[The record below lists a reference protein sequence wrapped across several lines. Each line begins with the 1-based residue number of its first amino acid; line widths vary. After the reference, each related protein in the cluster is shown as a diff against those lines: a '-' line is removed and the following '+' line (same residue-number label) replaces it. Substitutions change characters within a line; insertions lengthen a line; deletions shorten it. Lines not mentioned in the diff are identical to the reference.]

1 MARIGLPAVCG
12 FGILFVGKYKNVLLA
27 IGCMARVLI
36 VGDGP
41 AGVSS
46 GILLAKKGLDPIIF
60 GKDTTKIHHAQLYN
74 YPGIKQISGT
84 DFIKTARDQYEY
96 FGGEYVDSKITT
108 FRKSDNQYFVQ
119 DAEGTRYKG
128 KYIILATGH
137 FMRGHPPELGVKSDA
152 AGRINVDTNN
162 ETNVEGVYAVGV
174 ATRTEKIQVAISV
187 GDGATA
193 ALDIVEKEQDG
204 LAHDFDTHYDN
215 KQV

>member
-1 MARIGLPAVCG
+1 
-12 FGILFVGKYKNVLLA
+12 
-27 IGCMARVLI
+27 MARVLI

-46 GILLAKKGLDPIIF
+46 GIFLAKKGLDPILF
-60 GKDTTKIHHAQLYN
+60 GKDTTKVHYAQLYN

-84 DFIKTARDQYEY
+84 DFIEIAREQYEY
-96 FGGEYVDSKITT
+96 FGGEYIKSKVNT
-108 FRKSDNQYFVQ
+108 FGKTNERYFVQ
-119 DAEGTRYKG
+119 DTDGNQYEG

-137 FMRGHPPELGVKSDA
+137 FMRGHPPKLGVESDG

-174 ATRTEKIQVAISV
+174 ATQKEKIQVAISV

-193 ALDIVEKEQDG
+193 ALDIVEKEQKG
-204 LAHDFDTHYDN
+204 LAHDFDTHHDN